1 MIKDASHQK
10 NRVVVIIPTYNE
22 SGNVTPVTQAL
33 GRIFSTLKLR
43 YDPLIL
49 FVDDQSP
56 DGTSKVIKNL
66 IKKYSYVKLLEN
78 KRKGGLGHAYKKG
91 MIYALDKLKAD
102 IVFEFDADL
111 SHDPSKIPLM
121 LNAIESGSQLV
132 LGSRYMKGGGIPSNW
147 PWYRKFL
154 SVIGNVFIRFVMGNF
169 KIRDWTTGYR
179 AITRDVVEKIVP
191 ELSHHAFQGYTWQIG
206 FLVKT
211 LQSGYTVSEVPFYF
225 RDRELGH
232 SKLGP
237 EYIINTMRY
246 IMKVRISQ
254 LLHSRLLK
262 FVIVGGSG
270 AAIQFIALH
279 FYRQA
284 LSFQL
289 AFFLAIETAV
299 LSNFIW
305 NNAWTFK
312 DRKLKPTQIPGK
324 FLQFNLASGGSI
336 LIQQTIA
343 FLGERF
349 IGLYTL
355 FGIPMTP
362 FTIDTGAMF
371 AVTGILVGMFW
382 NFFAY
387 SHIVWKKK

>member
-1 MIKDASHQK
+1 MLAK
-10 NRVVVIIPTYNE
+10 VVIIIPTYNE
-22 SGNVTPVTQAL
+22 AGNVTAVTTAL
-33 GRIFSTLKLR
+33 YKVFKTLKE
-43 YDPLIL
+43 YDAKIL
-49 FVDDQSP
+49 FVDDKSP
-56 DGTSKVIKNL
+56 DGTANVIREL
-66 IKKYSYVKLLEN
+66 IKKYSFVRLFEN

-111 SHDPSKIPLM
+111 SHDPTKIPDM
-121 LNAIESGSQLV
+121 LYDIKHGSQLV
-132 LGSRYMKGGGIPSNW
+132 LGSRYMSGGGIPDNW

-154 SVIGNVFIRFVMGNF
+154 SVTGNIVIRLVMGNWRI
-169 KIRDWTTGYR
+169 KDWTTGYR
-179 AITRDVVEKIVP
+179 AITKNVVENIVP
-191 ELSHHAFQGYTWQIG
+191 MLSHHSFQGYTWQIG

-237 EYIINTMRY
+237 EYIINTLRY

-254 LLHSRLLK
+254 LLHSRILK

-270 AAIQFIALH
+270 AAIQFISLH

-284 LSFQL
+284 ISSFQL

-312 DRKLKPTQIPGK
+312 DRKLKPIQIPLK

>member
-1 MIKDASHQK
+1 
-10 NRVVVIIPTYNE
+10 
-22 SGNVTPVTQAL
+22 
-33 GRIFSTLKLR
+33 
-43 YDPLIL
+43 
-49 FVDDQSP
+49 
-56 DGTSKVIKNL
+56 
-66 IKKYSYVKLLEN
+66 
-78 KRKGGLGHAYKKG
+78 
-91 MIYALDKLKAD
+91 MIYSLDKLKAD

-121 LNAIESGSQLV
+121 LGAIESGSQLV
-132 LGSRYMKGGGIPSNW
+132 LGSRYIAGGGIPSNW

-169 KIRDWTTGYR
+169 KIKDWTTGYR

-191 ELSHHAFQGYTWQIG
+191 ELSNHAFQGYTWQIG

-246 IMKVRISQ
+246 IMKVRLSQ
-254 LLHSRLLK
+254 LLHSRLIK

-270 AAIQFIALH
+270 AAIQFISLH
-279 FYRQA
+279 FYRQSIS
-284 LSFQL
+284 SFQL

-299 LSNFIW
+299 LSNFIL
-305 NNAWTFK
+305 NNGWTFK
-312 DRKLKPTQIPGK
+312 DRKLKPVQIPGK

-343 FLGERF
+343 FLGERY

>member
-1 MIKDASHQK
+1 MNSAPQPL
-10 NRVVVIIPTYNE
+10 RVVIIIPTYNE
-22 SGNVTPVTQAL
+22 LGNVTPVTLAL
-33 GRIFSTLKLR
+33 GQVFKKLKN
-43 YDPLIL
+43 YACAIL

-56 DGTSKVIKNL
+56 DGTAKTIKSL
-66 IKKYSYVKLLEN
+66 MQKYSYVKLLEN

-91 MIYALDKLKAD
+91 MRYALDKLNAD

-111 SHDPSKIPLM
+111 SHDPTKIPRM
-121 LNAIESGSQLV
+121 LQAIEAGSQLV
-132 LGSRYMKGGGIPSNW
+132 LGSRYISGGGIPPNW
-147 PWYRKFL
+147 PWYRQFL
-154 SVIGNVFIRFVMGNF
+154 SILGNLSIRVIMGNL

-179 AITRDVVEKIVP
+179 AITRDVVEEIVP
-191 ELSHHAFQGYTWQIG
+191 QLSHHAFQGYTWQIG

-225 RDRELGH
+225 RDRTLGH

-237 EYIINTMRY
+237 EYIVNTLRY
-246 IMKVRISQ
+246 IMKVRLSQ
-254 LLHSRLLK
+254 LLHSRILK
-262 FVIVGGSG
+262 FLIVGGSG
-270 AAIQFIALH
+270 ALIQFTALH
-279 FYRQA
+279 FYRRVIP
-284 LSFQL
+284 FQL

-312 DRKLKPTQIPGK
+312 DRKLKAWQIPLK

-343 FLGERF
+343 FFGERL

-355 FGIPMTP
+355 FGIPGTP
-362 FTIDTGAMF
+362 YTIDTGAMF
-371 AVTGILVGMFW
+371 AVTGILIGMFW

-387 SHIVWKKK
+387 SRIIWKKK

>member
-1 MIKDASHQK
+1 MKTVSVAR
-10 NRVVVIIPTYNE
+10 RVVVIIPTYNE
-22 SGNVTPVTQAL
+22 SGNVAPVTQAL
-33 GRIFSTLKLR
+33 GKVFTTLKPK
-43 YDPLIL
+43 YEPLIL

-56 DGTSKVIKNL
+56 DGTSRVIKTL
-66 IKKYSYVKLLEN
+66 IKKYPYVKLHEN

-121 LNAIESGSQLV
+121 LDSVESGSQLV
-132 LGSRYMKGGGIPSNW
+132 LGSRYMAGGGIPANW

-154 SVIGNVFIRFVMGNF
+154 SVIGNLFIRFVMGNF

-179 AITRDVVEKIVP
+179 AITREVVEKIVP

-211 LQSGYTVSEVPFYF
+211 LQSGYTVTEVPFYF

-246 IMKVRISQ
+246 IMKVRINQ
-254 LLHSRLLK
+254 LLHSRILK
-262 FVIVGGSG
+262 FLLVGGTG
-270 AAIQFIALH
+270 ALIQFTALH
-279 FYRQA
+279 FYRRVMP
-284 LSFQL
+284 FQL
-289 AFFLAIETAV
+289 AFFLAIETSI
-299 LSNFIW
+299 LSNFTW
-305 NNAWTFK
+305 NNLWTFK
-312 DRKLKPTQIPGK
+312 DRKLKTIQIPAK

-336 LIQQTIA
+336 LIQQAIA
-343 FLGERF
+343 FFGERF

-355 FGIPMTP
+355 FGIPGTP
-362 FTIDTGAMF
+362 YTIDTGAMF
-371 AVTGILVGMFW
+371 AATGILIGMFW

-387 SHIVWKKK
+387 SHIIWKKK

>member
-1 MIKDASHQK
+1 MQK
-10 NRVVVIIPTYNE
+10 VVIIIPTYNE
-22 SGNVTPVTQAL
+22 SKNVTLVTRAL
-33 GRIFSTLKLR
+33 GKIFGTLKGN
-43 YDPLIL
+43 YEPLIL

-56 DGTSKVIKNL
+56 DGTGKVIKNL
-66 IKKYSYVKLLEN
+66 INKYAFVKLLEN

-111 SHDPSKIPLM
+111 SHDPIKIPLM
-121 LNAIESGSQLV
+121 LKDLESGSQLV
-132 LGSRYMKGGGIPSNW
+132 LGSRYMVGGGIPNNW

-154 SVIGNVFIRFVMGNF
+154 SVLGNIFIRFVMGNF
-169 KIRDWTTGYR
+169 RIKDWTTGYR
-179 AITRDVVEKIVP
+179 AIKREVVEKIVP
-191 ELSHHAFQGYTWQIG
+191 LLSNHTFQGYTWQIG
-206 FLVKT
+206 FLVKSI
-211 LQSGYTVSEVPFYF
+211 QSGYTVTEVPFYF

-246 IMKVRISQ
+246 IMKVRIKQIIS
-254 LLHSRLLK
+254 SRLLK

-279 FYRQA
+279 FYRIA
-284 LSFQL
+284 ISSFQL

-299 LSNFIW
+299 FSNFIW

-312 DRKLKPTQIPGK
+312 DRKLKTMQIPGK

-336 LIQQTIA
+336 LIQQAIA
-343 FLGERF
+343 FLGEKY

-371 AVTGILVGMFW
+371 AVVGILVGMFW

>member
-1 MIKDASHQK
+1 MQK
-10 NRVVVIIPTYNE
+10 VVIIIPTYNE
-22 SGNVTPVTQAL
+22 SKNVTLVTQAL
-33 GRIFSTLKLR
+33 GKIFGTLKGK
-43 YDPLIL
+43 YVPLIL

-56 DGTSKVIKNL
+56 DGTGKVIKNL
-66 IKKYSYVKLLEN
+66 INKYAFVKLLEN

-111 SHDPSKIPLM
+111 SHDPTKIPLM
-121 LNAIESGSQLV
+121 LKDIESGSQLV
-132 LGSRYMKGGGIPSNW
+132 LGSRYMAGGGIPNNW

-154 SVIGNVFIRFVMGNF
+154 SVLGNIFIRFVMGNF
-169 KIRDWTTGYR
+169 RIKDWTTGYR
-179 AITRDVVEKIVP
+179 AIKREVVEKIVP
-191 ELSHHAFQGYTWQIG
+191 LLSNHTFQGYTWQIG
-206 FLVKT
+206 FLVKSI
-211 LQSGYTVSEVPFYF
+211 QSGYTVTEVPFYF

-246 IMKVRISQ
+246 IMKVRIKQIIS
-254 LLHSRLLK
+254 SRLLK

-279 FYRQA
+279 FYRIA
-284 LSFQL
+284 ISSFQL

-299 LSNFIW
+299 FSNFIW

-312 DRKLKPTQIPGK
+312 DRKLKTMQIPGK

-336 LIQQTIA
+336 LIQQAIA
-343 FLGERF
+343 FLGEKY

-371 AVTGILVGMFW
+371 AVVGILVGMFW